1 MLSAQSL
8 PLITATLPLVG
19 ERMPVI
25 ARNFYGR
32 MFAAHPELFDGLFSR
47 SNQKNGS
54 QQQALAGSIAAFATH
69 LVNNPE
75 TTPEAMLSRIAHKHV
90 SLDIRPEQYEVV
102 YQYLFEAIAE
112 ELSDVITPEIVDA
125 WTEVYWLMAHAL
137 IKLESSLHSAAASD
151 HPLAPWVVVA
161 KEAAGTDAVT
171 FTLEPA
177 DDTPV
182 TPSLPGQYVSVTVRM
197 PDGIHQ
203 VRQYSLSANAGSDTR
218 VFTTRLDA
226 DGEVSPALHRD
237 VQIGD
242 QLILSN
248 PCGDITLSTGDSPL
262 VLASAGIG
270 CTPSASILR
279 SLADQGSRREVLVLH
294 AENTLERWALRDQ
307 MLEDV
312 ALLEA
317 AELELWLEVPS
328 DGDGAHDGF
337 MSLANVAIPENASVY
352 LCGPLPFM
360 RSLRSQAI
368 ESGVPAERIHYEV
381 FGPDLWLAGSY
392 SRT

>member
-69 LVNNPE
+69 LVKNPE

-90 SLDIRPEQYEVV
+90 SLDIRPEQYDVV
-102 YQYLFEAIAE
+102 YHYLFEAIAE
-112 ELSDVITPEIVDA
+112 ELSDVLTPEIVDA

-137 IKLESSLHSAAASD
+137 IKLESGLYSAAASD
-151 HPLAPWVVVA
+151 RPLAPWVVVG

-203 VRQYSLSANAGSDTR
+203 VRQYSLSASTGTDTR

-294 AENTLERWALRDQ
+294 AESTLERWALRDQ
-307 MLEDV
+307 MLEDI

-328 DGDGAHDGF
+328 DGDEAHDGF

-360 RSLRSQAI
+360 RSLRSQALQ
-368 ESGVPAERIHYEV
+368 SGVPAERIHYEV
-381 FGPDLWLAGSY
+381 FGPDLWLAGS
-392 SRT
+392 